1 MLKIIPL
8 FNCTVADGKLT
19 LPDAEFARYKRFLY
33 GRQGKYQLHLDRPL
47 KRKNRKYENWYWS
60 IALPMIA
67 EDVGETDLKK
77 LHAVFK
83 SMFLKQMTE
92 LKGQVYE
99 AVGSTQAMTSEQ
111 HGEFVDKVVAYS
123 ASELGIYLPPPD
135 PKYNLPVMIK
145 Q

>member
-8 FNCTVADGKLT
+8 FNIELKGGQMT
-19 LPDAEFARYKRFLY
+19 FLE
-33 GRQGKYQLHLDRPL
+33 GEKGRWEKFIATRQGKYQLHLDRPL